1 MMSEEAS
8 QIAIWSYR
16 VNLDKRIRSDHPLR
30 RINEVLV
37 KASLW
42 SLWSYDTVSFVWR
55 RSANAETSMR
65 SALTILL
72 AVRISMSLIP
82 KGALV

>member
-16 VNLDKRIRSDHPLR
+16 VNLDKRIRSDHLLR

-65 SALTILL
+65 SALRILL

>member
-65 SALTILL
+65 SALRILL